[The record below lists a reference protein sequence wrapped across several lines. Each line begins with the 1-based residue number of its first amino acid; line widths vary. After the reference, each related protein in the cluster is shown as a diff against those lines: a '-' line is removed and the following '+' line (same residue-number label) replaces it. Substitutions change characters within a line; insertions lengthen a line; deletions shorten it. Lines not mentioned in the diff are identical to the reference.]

1 MSQRSAQVQESASA
15 PRRTGL
21 TWAVVR
27 LLLGIGIVVPLLV
40 PLYAHENPRLLGF
53 PFYYWFQFLM
63 IPIVSALT
71 YVAFRLS
78 LRATERDR
86 STFGLPADARPQD
99 RGNDPGKDR

>member
-1 MSQRSAQVQESASA
+1 MSQRSAQAPDPGST
-15 PRRTGL
+15 PRRAGP

-27 LLLGIGIVVPLLV
+27 VLLAVGIVVPLLV
-40 PLYAHENPRLLGF
+40 PLYARHDPTLLGF

-86 STFGLPADARPQD
+86 PAFGLPADDRPQA
-99 RGNDPGKDR
+99 RGKDA